1 MTKVKV
7 TGVRTLETGKFDAN
21 KAEYTNPPKAT
32 IKWSET
38 TPLTEAAIFNNT
50 EAWLLTDAEKV
61 ALTEGKDY
69 LMPEHVMQGLKTIAT
84 TILDLLSDSES
95 EEVKP

>member
-1 MTKVKV
+1 MTKIKV
-7 TGVRTLETGKFDAN
+7 IGVRTLETSKFDAD
-21 KAEYTNPPKAT
+21 KAEYCNPPKAT

-50 EAWLLTDAEKV
+50 DAWLMTDAEKV

-69 LMPEHVMQGLKTIAT
+69 LMPEHVKQGLRTVAT
-84 TILDLLSDSES
+84 TILDLLSD
-95 EEVKP
+95 EEVKE

>member
-1 MTKVKV
+1 MTKIKV
-7 TGVRTLETGKFDAN
+7 IGVRTLETSKFDG
-21 KAEYTNPPKAT
+21 ESGLMSNPPKAT

-50 EAWLLTDAEKV
+50 EAWLITDAEKV

-69 LMPEHVMQGLKTIAT
+69 LMPEHVKQGLRTVAT
-84 TILDLLSDSES
+84 TILDLLSD
-95 EEVKP
+95 EEVKK